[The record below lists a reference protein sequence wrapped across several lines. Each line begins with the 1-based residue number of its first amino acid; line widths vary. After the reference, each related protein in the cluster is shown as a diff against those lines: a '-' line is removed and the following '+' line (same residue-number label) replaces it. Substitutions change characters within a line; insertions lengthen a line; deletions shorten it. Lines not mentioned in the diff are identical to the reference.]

1 MKKALKCKEIS
12 INYIKNNFKEYALVG
27 LLFIIGLFI
36 GVMVIN
42 NCSDTQ
48 VGEISTYITDF
59 ITKFKENVNIDK
71 TQLIAE
77 SIRNNI
83 ILAIILWLA
92 GTTVIG
98 VPIVLVLILFRGICL
113 GYTIAAISYT
123 LGTIKGILFCLTSI
137 LLQNILFIPAILT
150 LGVSSIKLYKSI
162 VKDRSKESIKVSII
176 KHTIISCFM
185 ILILIISAVVENTIS
200 LSILEKIIK
209 YF

>member
-1 MKKALKCKEIS
+1 MKIALKCKEIS
-12 INYIKNNFKEYALVG
+12 INYIRNNFKEYTLVG

-42 NCSDTQ
+42 NCGEAQ
-48 VGEISTYITDF
+48 IGEISTYITDF

-71 TQLIAE
+71 MQLITE

-162 VKDRSKESIKVSII
+162 VKDRSKETIKLNII
-176 KHTIISCFM
+176 KHTIISLFM
-185 ILILIISAVVENTIS
+185 IFILIISAVVENMVS
-200 LSILEKIIK
+200 VSILQNFIK